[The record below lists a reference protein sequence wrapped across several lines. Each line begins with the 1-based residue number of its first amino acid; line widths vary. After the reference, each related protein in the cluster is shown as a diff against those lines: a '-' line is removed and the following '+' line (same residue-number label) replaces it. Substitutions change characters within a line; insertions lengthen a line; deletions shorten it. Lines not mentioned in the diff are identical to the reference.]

1 MSSLFPNY
9 LLGPWLAS
17 DFSGTE
23 RDMTKPSYRLMVVGA
38 ALLGLVVPIFG
49 GRPVPLMI
57 ASQAVSPLVMPL
69 MAVFVWILVNKTSCV
84 GEQKPSALLNFCLGV
99 TVLFTLYAA
108 YLAVTGFYGSL

>member
-1 MSSLFPNY
+1 
-9 LLGPWLAS
+9 
-17 DFSGTE
+17 
-23 RDMTKPSYRLMVVGA
+23 MTKPSYRLLVVGA

-69 MAVFVWILVNKTSCV
+69 MAVFVWILVNRSSFV
-84 GEQKPSALLNFCLGV
+84 GDRKPSPLLNFSLGV

-108 YLAVTGFYGSL
+108 YLAVAGFYGTL